1 MELNSD
7 AIKPEHAHEIDFTS
21 DKRRRRRRLR
31 RRDNSAVCYVYVTT
45 KFYIISTAS
54 LTKFKI
60 SLVIMIIMIIMRR
73 FSF

>member
-21 DKRRRRRRLR
+21 DKRRRRCRLH
-31 RRDNSAVCYVYVTT
+31 RRDNSAVFYVYVTT
-45 KFYIISTAS
+45 KFYIISTAT